1 MMRNPK
7 TLNVLIIAI
16 VAIALAYMAKP
27 SSDCTGSVVFAEPM
41 PLPTAAP
48 PAKSSLPKELVVYY
62 FHTTA
67 RCYTCKLI
75 EDYSADIIKQHFADD
90 LNRGRIEW
98 RAVNVQEPS
107 NRHYI
112 QKFQLYTKSVVL
124 LRLHNGQEIKH
135 KVLNDT
141 WNLVGNR
148 KAFESYVVQEVRA
161 IMGGS

>member
-1 MMRNPK
+1 MRNLK
-7 TLNVLIIAI
+7 TLNVLIFVL
-16 VAIALAYMAKP
+16 VAIAIAYMAAP
-27 SSDCTGSVVFAEPM
+27 SSNCGGSIVFAEPV
-41 PLPTAAP
+41 PPPSAAP
-48 PAKSSLPKELVVYY
+48 PAKASQPKELVVYY

-75 EDYSADIIKQHFADD
+75 ENYSADIIKQHFADD
-90 LNRGRIEW
+90 LNGGRIEW
-98 RAVNVQEPS
+98 RSVNVQEPA

-124 LRLHNGQEIKH
+124 LRLHNGQEIKY

-148 KAFESYVVQEVRA
+148 KAFESYIVKEVKT
-161 IMGGS
+161 IMGGA